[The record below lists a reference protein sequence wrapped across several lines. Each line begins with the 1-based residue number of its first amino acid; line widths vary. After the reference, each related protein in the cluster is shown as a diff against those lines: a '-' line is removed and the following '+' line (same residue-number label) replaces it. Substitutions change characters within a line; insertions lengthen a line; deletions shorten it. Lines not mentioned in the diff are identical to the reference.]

1 MSFTTNDPDE
11 AAPPRRWSR
20 VPQAC
25 DHSGMSKSSL
35 YKIASQNPGL
45 FRKHGRS
52 TFVDLQM
59 LDKIIEDAPP
69 AELATPPPAT
79 S

>member
-35 YKIASQNPGL
+35 
-45 FRKHGRS
+45 
-52 TFVDLQM
+52 
-59 LDKIIEDAPP
+59 
-69 AELATPPPAT
+69 
-79 S
+79 